1 MNNVDETEVKRMT
14 TTGIRTL
21 KAKNNRIA
29 TRLSDDEYAF
39 IIDYAKKNGISASS
53 AIRQAIMALMQAQRK

>member
-1 MNNVDETEVKRMT
+1 MT

-29 TRLSDDEYAF
+29 TRLSDDEYVF

>member
-1 MNNVDETEVKRMT
+1 MT